1 MPTRINRRDFLAGMA
16 LGGTLPLAGVARA
29 RQPTRP
35 IAFLVVSDTHYLADA
50 DSPERL
56 DPRSRDVTSRFVDLL
71 NGLPGS
77 PLPETIG
84 GGVVPPLTG
93 VLHTG
98 DIIDSGDKR
107 GAVFERMQRTEWAAF
122 EADFGCE
129 AGEGRLAFPMR
140 ELHGNHDGPQGEGPA
155 CDGIAVRNRR
165 RRDLSNVSDD
175 GLLCSWDWG
184 DVHFVS
190 LGIVV
195 GSAPDARQKRRYAP
209 RGSLDFLVDD
219 LATHVGS
226 SGRPV
231 VLAHHIDVARA
242 IHPCSEEDPDG
253 GSREWHPCDARS
265 FHAALGGTTVAGIFY
280 GHTHARAMHTWDGTA
295 LDAAAGLPVY
305 NVDNGSHFGGG
316 QQAFFLVTI
325 DATDVT
331 VRECGTRDGWETL
344 EWTPQV
350 WRRPLRPAG

>member
-1 MPTRINRRDFLAGMA
+1 MASRPCRRDLLTALA
-16 LGGTLPLAGVARA
+16 LGGVLPLAGGAAR
-29 RQPTRP
+29 RQPARP
-35 IAFLVVSDTHYLADA
+35 VSFLVVSDTHYLADA
-50 DSPERL
+50 EVPERL
-56 DPRSRDVTSRFVDLL
+56 DPRSRDVTGRFVDLL

-84 GGVVPPLTG
+84 GGVVPPLAG

-107 GAVFERMQRTEWAAF
+107 GDRFERMQRTEWAAF

-129 AGEGRLAFPMR
+129 AGDGRLAFPMR

-155 CDGIAVRNRR
+155 CDGIAARNRR
-165 RRDLSNVSDD
+165 RRDLTNVSDD

-195 GSAPDARQKRRYAP
+195 GAAADAVQRRRYAP
-209 RGSLDFLVDD
+209 RGSLAFLAAD
-219 LATHVGS
+219 LAAHVGA

-231 VLAHHIDVARA
+231 VLAHHIDIARA
-242 IHPCSEEDPDG
+242 VRPCSEEDPDG
-253 GSREWHPCDARS
+253 GSREWHPCDARA
-265 FHAALGGTTVAGIFY
+265 FHAAIDGVTVAGIFY
-280 GHTHARAMHTWDGTA
+280 GHTHARAIHAWNGTA
-295 LDAAAGLPVY
+295 LDAADGLPVY
-305 NVDNGSHFGGG
+305 NVDNASHFGGG

-325 DATDVT
+325 DEAELTL
-331 VRECGTRDGWETL
+331 RECATADGWRTHG
-344 EWTPQV
+344 WTPQM
-350 WRRPLRPAG
+350 WRRPLRRTS